1 VAPVRALWAPMEAAQ
16 VDYEALRSAVL
27 DGQTADELMAARLA
41 RAGLAGLIAAPVA
54 EPLLVVSVVGARRA
68 PWSPHEDPREE
79 ALAEGFELLL
89 AAAGL
94 GSGRALA

>member
-1 VAPVRALWAPMEAAQ
+1 MRALWPPAEAAQ

-27 DGQTADELMAARLA
+27 DGQTPDEFVAARFA
-41 RAGLAGLIAAPVA
+41 QAGLAGLIAAPA
-54 EPLLVVSVVGARRA
+54 ADGLMVVSVVGARRP
-68 PWSPHEDPREE
+68 PWSPHEDPREV

-94 GSGRALA
+94 ESGRALA